1 MEKQNTTTNENP
13 ATVSVRERLCIE
25 SKAENCGV
33 IIFGASGD
41 LAHRKI
47 IPSFYSMY
55 IKKLLPNGFY
65 LLGCGRTAMTDDS
78 FREGIKSSLQK
89 IGIDITSKSVE
100 EFLSFCFYTEGNYLS
115 PVLYENIKNKLQ
127 KFDEQ
132 FNSNNNH
139 IFYLSIPPLK
149 SSPSQNEQYNG

>member
-1 MEKQNTTTNENP
+1 MVQQINLKNENP
-13 ATVSVRERLCIE
+13 ATVSVRERLCME
-25 SKAENCGV
+25 SKPENCGV

-47 IPSFYSMY
+47 IPSFFSMY

-65 LLGCGRTAMTDDS
+65 LLGCGRTSLTDDS

-89 IGIDITSKSVE
+89 AGIDTSLKSVE
-100 EFLSFCFYTEGNYLS
+100 EFLSFCFYSKGDYFS
-115 PVLYENIKNKLQ
+115 QDLYENIKNKLQ

-132 FNSNNNH
+132 FRKR
-139 IFYLSIPPLK
+139 PKK
-149 SSPSQNEQYNG
+149 SRYRKTSWE